1 MGESNRL
8 RIFDQPQRFRRRSG
22 DHVVAVLE
30 EDNALHIYPLKLVPI
45 RPYVDP
51 LVRLEEAR
59 CEVFSALAPIVGA
72 DGLVGLFAD
81 FDAALADL
89 KRERDQ

>member
-1 MGESNRL
+1 M
-8 RIFDQPQRFRRRSG
+8 RRRGG
-22 DHVVAVLE
+22 DHVVVVRE
-30 EDNALHIYPLKLVPI
+30 EDDALHVYPLIEVQ
-45 RPYVDP
+45 RRQYVDP

-72 DGLVGLFAD
+72 DALAD
-81 FDAALADL
+81 LLADLDAALADL